1 MCGLILL
8 VVLIALVA
16 SIYLTVS
23 FVGVVVTMVIAAVVG
38 WLAWKV
44 VPIKLPYGFLG
55 AVVAGLAGS
64 WLGGWLLGDIGPEIG
79 GIAVFPALVGSMIL
93 AVISTVITRGQR

>member
-8 VVLIALVA
+8 VVLIALIL
-16 SIYLTVS
+16 SIWLTVS
-23 FVGVVVTMVIAAVVG
+23 FIGVIVTLLIAALVG
-38 WLAWKV
+38 WLAWKF

-64 WLGGWLLGDIGPEIG
+64 WLGGWLLGDVGPDIG
-79 GIAVFPALVGSMIL
+79 GIAIFPALVGSMIL
-93 AVISTVITRGQR
+93 AVISTVITRSQR